1 MDFKQAL
8 IALTQGQQIPQSDM
22 QSLMQDMLKAVYS
35 PAQLAAFFMLLK
47 MKGEQ
52 QAELLG
58 AAQAVRDFIQPA
70 PASQA
75 NLVISCRTGSDKL
88 GALDLS
94 IASAFAAAAAGCQL
108 MVYQG
113 GHTTQRRAS
122 VEFLKSALIKT
133 VLTPAQIQQCLNEL
147 GLAFDMQGGLP
158 EASFAATEQLGV
170 SSMVNLLS
178 LVAAPI
184 VAKRYFIGVDDPKA
198 CRPVAE
204 LLAGLGAE
212 RVMVVQA
219 DGLDAISL
227 SSSSKVAEWNQGEIR
242 EYSILPDDFGVQAKS
257 LIGLHQDSAE
267 EALLL
272 IKDALGN
279 RRGHYAEK
287 AADIIILNAGATIYL
302 SGVADTLRQGVS
314 MAREVVANTLAGE
327 KIRQLSTFSQSLN

>member
-8 IALTQGQQIPQSDM
+8 VALSQGQQISQADM
-22 QSLMQDMLKAVYS
+22 QSLVQDMLKAVYS

-47 MKGEQ
+47 MKGEH

-58 AAQAVRDFIQPA
+58 AALAVRDFIQPVSA
-70 PASQA
+70 RQP

-94 IASAFAAAAAGCQL
+94 IASAFAAAAAGCQI

-113 GHTTQRRAS
+113 GTIQRRAS
-122 VEFLKSALIKT
+122 IEFLKSASIKIE
-133 VLTPAQIQQCLNEL
+133 LTPAQIQQCLDEA
-147 GLAFDMQGGLP
+147 GLAFEMRGGLP
-158 EASFAATEQLGV
+158 EVSFAPTEQLGV
-170 SSMVNLLS
+170 SSMVNLLGM
-178 LVAAPI
+178 LAAPI
-184 VAKRYFIGVDDPKA
+184 QARRYFIGVDSPNA

-204 LLAGLGAE
+204 LFASLGAE

-227 SSSSKVAEWNQGEIR
+227 SSPTQVAEWNQGELN
-242 EYSILPDDFGVQAKS
+242 EYSILPDEFGVQAKS

-302 SGVADTLRQGVS
+302 SGLAETLRQGVS
-314 MAREVVANTLAGE
+314 MAREVVANTQAGE
-327 KIRQLSTFSQSLN
+327 KIRQLSTFSQSLS

>member
-8 IALTQGQQIPQSDM
+8 IALAQGQLIPQDDIHR
-22 QSLMQDMLKAVYS
+22 LMQDMLRASYS
-35 PAQLAAFFMLLK
+35 PAQVAAFFMLLK
-47 MKGEQ
+47 MKGES
-52 QAELLG
+52 QAEMLG
-58 AAQAVRDFIQPA
+58 AAQAVREFIQPSVA
-70 PASQA
+70 HQP

-94 IASAFAAAAAGCQL
+94 IASAFAVAAAGCQL

-113 GHTTQRRAS
+113 SHTAQHRAS
-122 VEFLKSALIKT
+122 VEFLKSASIKT
-133 VLTPAQIQQCLNEL
+133 ELTTTQIRQCLDEL

-170 SSMVNLLS
+170 GSMVNLLS
-178 LVAAPI
+178 LIAAPI
-184 VAKRYFIGVDDPKA
+184 LAKRYFVGVDDPKA

-204 LLAGLGAE
+204 LLASLGAE
-212 RVMVVQA
+212 RVMVVQS

-227 SSSSKVAEWNQGEIR
+227 SSTTQVAEWNQGELK

-272 IKDALGN
+272 IRDALGN

-287 AADIIILNAGATIYL
+287 AADIIILNAGAAIYL
-302 SGVADTLRQGVS
+302 SGVADSLRQGVS

-327 KIRQLSTFSQSLN
+327 KIRQLSAFSQSLN

>member
-8 IALTQGQQIPQSDM
+8 IALTQGQDIPQHDM
-22 QSLMQDMLKAVYS
+22 QSLMHEMLKAVYS
-35 PAQLAAFFMLLK
+35 PAQVAAFFMLLK
-47 MKGEQ
+47 MKGES

-58 AAQAVRDFIQPA
+58 AAQAVRDYLLPA
-70 PASQA
+70 PARQA
-75 NLVISCRTGSDKL
+75 NLVMSCRTGSDKL

-108 MVYQG
+108 LVYQG
-113 GHTTQRRAS
+113 GHTGQRRAS
-122 VEFLKSALIKT
+122 MEFLKSASIKT
-133 VLTPAQIQQCLNEL
+133 ELTQEQIQQCLDEL
-147 GLAFDMQGGLP
+147 GLAFDMRGGLP

-170 SSMVNLLS
+170 NSMANLLS
-178 LVAAPI
+178 LTAAPLA
-184 VAKRYFIGVDDPKA
+184 AKRYFIGVDEPKA

-212 RVMVVQA
+212 RVMVVQS
-219 DGLDAISL
+219 DGLDGISL
-227 SSSSKVAEWNQGEIR
+227 SSSTQVAEWNQGELK

-302 SGVADTLRQGVS
+302 SGLVDTLRQGVS
-314 MAREVVANTLAGE
+314 MAREVVANTQAGE
-327 KIRQLSTFSQSLN
+327 KIRQLSTFSQSIS

>member
-8 IALTQGQQIPQSDM
+8 IALAQGQLIPQDDIHR
-22 QSLMQDMLKAVYS
+22 LMQDMLRACYS
-35 PAQLAAFFMLLK
+35 PAQVAAFFMLLK
-47 MKGEQ
+47 MKGES
-52 QAELLG
+52 QAEMLG
-58 AAQAVRDFIQPA
+58 AAQAVREFIQPSVA
-70 PASQA
+70 HQP

-94 IASAFAAAAAGCQL
+94 IASAFAVAAAGCQL

-113 GHTTQRRAS
+113 SHTTQHRAS
-122 VEFLKSALIKT
+122 VEFLKSASIKT
-133 VLTPAQIQQCLNEL
+133 ELTAAQIRQCLDEL

-170 SSMVNLLS
+170 GSMANLLS
-178 LVAAPI
+178 LIAAPI
-184 VAKRYFIGVDDPKA
+184 VAKRYFVGVDNPKV

-204 LLAGLGAE
+204 LLASLGAE
-212 RVMVVQA
+212 RVMVVQS

-227 SSSSKVAEWNQGEIR
+227 SSTTQVAEWDQGELK

-272 IKDALGN
+272 IRDALGN

-287 AADIIILNAGATIYL
+287 AADIIILNAGAAIYL
-302 SGVADTLRQGVS
+302 SGVADSLRQGVS